1 MEGYNGTIL
10 AYGQRGNR
18 KTFTMYGNDIENE
31 ISVCEN
37 SKENINFD
45 IKISVMQIYK
55 EVICDILTGS
65 RDLKI
70 KENPIKGIYVENLSE
85 VYLINSEEFLNYNE
99 IAKRIEK

>member
-45 IKISVMQIYK
+45 IKISVMQIYWLNRFK
-55 EVICDILTGS
+55 NKRKS
-65 RDLKI
+65 NKR
-70 KENPIKGIYVENLSE
+70 NLC
-85 VYLINSEEFLNYNE
+85 
-99 IAKRIEK
+99 